1 MIHRQKCVPRVFA
14 DFCLIGNSSEFP
26 MRQNA
31 PLRCAARRWE
41 DRFAIL
47 LARLS
52 SAALTGRMRGWGSRS
67 PLADFVLTY
76 LPRKSQAGY
85 ENLYLNNMI
94 FHEKITKNIE
104 IVQLIWIVVVKLIA

>member
-1 MIHRQKCVPRVFA
+1 MQDYSFTERHPASGLCC
-14 DFCLIGNSSEFP
+14 CLIGNSSEFP

-52 SAALTGRMRGWGSRS
+52 SAALPSGVRGWGSRS
-67 PLADFVLTY
+67 PLADFVLIY
-76 LPRKSQAGY
+76 NER
-85 ENLYLNNMI
+85 NL
-94 FHEKITKNIE
+94 
-104 IVQLIWIVVVKLIA
+104 